1 MNHILN
7 NPYRVIG
14 ILAGTSLAAQT
25 SHLNRLKMYLDAE
38 QEPKSDFSFPVLGT
52 LTRTVD
58 SVNEASAKIGL
69 DKDKLEASLFWLY
82 NGNDITDEPAFD
94 ALKEADIQAAYDIWS
109 KRTAAGT
116 ITETNASAF
125 QNLSSLLFF
134 ICLKGRGLNEN
145 YLKEGLNLKIK
156 FLESEYFS
164 SFKSKVSDNTYQP
177 TKKEVQLIFLNALL
191 EDLRKHS
198 EVHSTVVIEILSKL
212 SFSAKED
219 FFKTLTQ
226 KPIQQIEAKI
236 ETAKSKR
243 KANKAQ
249 AANAGKEL
257 YNTVSDDVELLRKLS
272 GSNDL
277 RFTSI
282 SDKVADEILQC
293 GIDYFLHY
301 RDTETDPSSAT
312 MDLFKKAK
320 SFAVGRI
327 ITQRCQE
334 NTENVQEWID
344 DKPDR
349 EKQQKIKADLEF
361 ITAKL
366 ERFQELNDTIAN
378 AKDLAESCK
387 YKLQNIRTSL
397 GSYDEF
403 YLKIS
408 SAVVNN
414 VMGMLVT
421 VVNDEQEL
429 FGYSMD
435 PNKINSD
442 EFIAIAIRRFGRNVD
457 IKSLISKMLHVDSY
471 TAMFNLKN
479 VVREALSVS
488 SYIGSFDM
496 TAELKSRYNKNHS
509 TVSSIAS
516 QLGSSGPTRPTSP
529 TGPRGPEEFD
539 FNKNAWWILGVAGV
553 FIGGII
559 GAGGGAM
566 VFGIIGVI
574 VGSQFNK

>member
-14 ILAGTSLAAQT
+14 ILAGTSLAAHT
-25 SHLNRLKMYLDAE
+25 SHLNKLKMYLDAE
-38 QEPKSDFSFPVLGT
+38 HEPKVDFSFPVLGT
-52 LTRTVD
+52 LVRTID
-58 SVNEASAKIGL
+58 SVNEAAAKIGL
-69 DKDKLEASLFWLY
+69 DKDKLEAALFWFY

-94 ALKEADIQAAYDIWS
+94 TLKEADIQAAYDIWS

-134 ICLKGRGLNEN
+134 ISLKGRVLNEN

-156 FLESEYFS
+156 FLESEYFG
-164 SFKSKVSDNTYQP
+164 SFKSKVCDNTYQP
-177 TKKEVQLIFLNALL
+177 SKKEVQLIFLNVLL
-191 EDLRKHS
+191 EDLKKHS
-198 EVHSTVVIEILSKL
+198 AENSTVLIEILSRL
-212 SFSAKED
+212 AFNAKED
-219 FFKTLTQ
+219 FFKSLTQ

-236 ETAKSKR
+236 EAAKSNR

-249 AANAGKEL
+249 AVNAGKEL
-257 YNTVSDDVELLRKLS
+257 YNSVNDDFEILKKLT
-272 GSNDL
+272 GSNDSSFNL
-277 RFTSI
+277 I
-282 SDKVADEILQC
+282 SDKLANEILQC

-327 ITQRCQE
+327 VMQRCQE

-344 DKPDR
+344 DKPER
-349 EKQQKIKADLEF
+349 EKQQKIKGDLEF
-361 ITAKL
+361 ITAKI
-366 ERFQELNDTIAN
+366 ERFQSLNDTIAN
-378 AKDLAESCK
+378 AKDLAEICK

-397 GSYDEF
+397 SAYDEF
-403 YLKIS
+403 YLKLS

-421 VVNDEQEL
+421 VVNDEQVL
-429 FGYSMD
+429 FSYSTNIQKVD
-435 PNKINSD
+435 TD
-442 EFIAIAIRRFGRNVD
+442 EFIAIVIRRYGRNVD
-457 IKSLISKMLHVDSY
+457 INNLLPKMLHIDSN

-496 TAELKSRYNKNHS
+496 TAELKSRHNKNHS
-509 TVSSIAS
+509 IIFKISNDIGLT
-516 QLGSSGPTRPTSP
+516 TTSP
-529 TGPRGPEEFD
+529 SPSKPPTWEQQISEVIKRLLPWVIGIFVYLT
-539 FNKNAWWILGVAGV
+539 IVALVNNCGR
-553 FIGGII
+553 
-559 GAGGGAM
+559 
-566 VFGIIGVI
+566 
-574 VGSQFNK
+574 